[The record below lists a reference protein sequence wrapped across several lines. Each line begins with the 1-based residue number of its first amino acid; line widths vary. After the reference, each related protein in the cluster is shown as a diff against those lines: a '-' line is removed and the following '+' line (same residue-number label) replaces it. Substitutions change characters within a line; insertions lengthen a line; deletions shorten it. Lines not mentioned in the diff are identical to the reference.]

1 MSSLQPRFFVV
12 IGGKLEYYKEETTK
26 VSLKNAE
33 GQPLGCT
40 LQHSNVVTKVDAGL
54 AQQQKALQE
63 GDVVIGMNGD
73 PLVNQLLQPAVER
86 ARASGATG
94 LSFTVLR
101 PKGKANHPTPP
112 PPCAP
117 GRRRRRRALL
127 ASVSSLCLLYPPPP
141 LPCVRFTSRARQ
153 LHSVAR
159 ARPAA
164 TCSR

>member
-1 MSSLQPRFFVV
+1 VRHEGWLLKESGGPMSSLQPRFFVV

-127 ASVSSLCLLYPPPP
+127 ASVSILCLLTPPPP
-141 LPCVRFTSRARQ
+141 SLA
-153 LHSVAR
+153 
-159 ARPAA
+159 
-164 TCSR
+164 